1 MYLHGLRFF
10 PVISY
15 LFFIRLDLDRRRRL
29 TVLDLVPSGYM
40 TWIVSDSIP
49 LDLGSVGGFNCFDA
63 VRFC

>member
-1 MYLHGLRFF
+1 
-10 PVISY
+10 VISY

-29 TVLDLVPSGYM
+29 MVFDLVPSGYM

-49 LDLGSVGGFNCFDA
+49 LDLGTVGSFNCFDA